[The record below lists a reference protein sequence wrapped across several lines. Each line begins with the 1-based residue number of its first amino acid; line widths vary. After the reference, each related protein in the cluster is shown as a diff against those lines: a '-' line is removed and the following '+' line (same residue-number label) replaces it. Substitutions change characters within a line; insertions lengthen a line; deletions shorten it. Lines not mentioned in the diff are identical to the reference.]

1 METDKNPM
9 PRFEFGIVRR
19 CKAIARFIIGTE
31 TPLYMSDHYNP
42 EHFKEETN
50 IQQQFDFTEAEQLT
64 VRQQNVQ
71 DLILQARIAREAR
84 S

>member
-9 PRFEFGIVRR
+9 PQFELGIVRR
-19 CKAIARFIIGTE
+19 LRAMARFIIGTE

-50 IQQQFDFTEAEQLT
+50 VQQQFDFTEAEQLT

>member
-1 METDKNPM
+1 METDKNPF
-9 PRFEFGIVRR
+9 PRFELGIVRR

-31 TPLYMSDHYNP
+31 TPIYMSDHYNP
-42 EHFKEETN
+42 EHFKEDIN
-50 IQQQFDFTEAEQLT
+50 VQQQFDFTEDEQLT